1 VQQLDQ
7 TTTLQL
13 LQTAVEKQ
21 LPYSVEVLCDLPVL
35 QAASAD
41 GQSNTFWSNLWSTA
55 VGIERPATLR
65 ALCRLP
71 AACAAVQDVLPLLH
85 TAVRCNDSH
94 KLGCLCQ
101 LPAAADVSSD
111 DAAVLLQVAVE
122 EGSAAKVA
130 ALVQLQAMQ
139 AVTFESVLR

>member
-1 VQQLDQ
+1 M
-7 TTTLQL
+7 LQL
-13 LQTAVEKQ
+13 LQVAVEKQ
-21 LPYSVEVLCDLPVL
+21 LPYTVEVLYELPVL
-35 QAASAD
+35 QAASAG
-41 GQSNTFWSNLWSTA
+41 GQSTTFWSNIWSTA
-55 VGIERPATLR
+55 GGIERPATLR

-85 TAVRCNDSH
+85 TAVRCKDSH

-101 LPAAADVSSD
+101 LPAAANISSG
-111 DAAVLLQVAVE
+111 DAAALLQVAVE

-139 AVTFESVLR
+139 AVTFQSVLR